1 MEKQKELR
9 ELQKQRAAL
18 AEKMVKFVE
27 KAEEEDRSFTSDER
41 AEWDGMRTEIDG
53 LDDRIDTLKEAIELE
68 RSIDEPSNALP
79 PETREYEYDDLGNP
93 VKPKKKSTD
102 QRQDEEQKYL
112 SAFMTMLRSDQPGMV
127 ELDQQQR
134 QILRAHVVHETRAQ
148 GTVPNS
154 SGGFLIPTT
163 LANRI
168 IETMKAYGG
177 IRQFATVLNTSA
189 GEPINFPTNDDTE
202 NEGELVAEH
211 KKVDETELEFGQKT
225 LGAYKYSSKVIR
237 VSIELLQD
245 SAFAL
250 DAFITRKFGQ
260 RLGRITARHYAT
272 GTGND
277 EPQGL
282 LPAAPVGHT
291 AASAIG
297 IGYVDL
303 LRLKHSVDPAYRNM
317 GGCRWLFNDSTL
329 LMFKEMLDDN
339 GRPLWKPSISD
350 GTPALIDGDP
360 YVVDQGVPSAA
371 AGTVP
376 MAYGDLSEYV
386 VRDVLGFQL
395 HRMVE
400 KYIDYGQIGFLAFM
414 RTDANLMDEAAVR
427 TLKMGTGGA
436 PESAKTSSRKA
447 S

>member
-1 MEKQKELR
+1 MDKQKELR
-9 ELQKQRAAL
+9 ELQKQRAEL
-18 AEKMVKFVE
+18 AEKMVKLVD
-27 KAEEEDRSFTSDER
+27 KAEEEKRGLKTEER
-41 AEWDGMRTEIDG
+41 TEWDGMRADIDG
-53 LDDRIDTLKEAIELE
+53 MDARIDTLKEAIELE
-68 RSIDEPSNALP
+68 RSIEEPSNALP

-93 VKPKKKSTD
+93 IKPKKASTN
-102 QRQDEEQKYL
+102 QRQDEEQQYL
-112 SAFMTMLRSDQPGMV
+112 NAFMTMLRSDQPGMV
-127 ELDQQQR
+127 ELTQQQR

-168 IETMKAYGG
+168 IEVMKAYGG
-177 IRQFATVLNTSA
+177 LRQFATVLNTSA
-189 GEPINFPTNDDTE
+189 GEVINFPTNDDTG

-211 KKVDETELEFGQKT
+211 AQVSETELEFGQKS
-225 LGAYKYSSKVIR
+225 LGAYKYSSKVVR

-260 RLGRITARHYAT
+260 RLGRVTAKHYAT
-272 GTGND
+272 GTGSD
-277 EPQGL
+277 QPQGL
-282 LPAAPVGHT
+282 LPAASVGYT
-291 AASAIG
+291 AASATDIS
-297 IGYVDL
+297 YTDL

-317 GGCRWLFNDSTL
+317 GGCRWLFNDSVL
-329 LMFKEMLDDN
+329 LQLKEMMDDN
-339 GRPLWKPSISD
+339 GRPLWKPSLIE
-350 GTPALIDGDP
+350 GAPALIDSEP
-360 YVVDQGVPSAA
+360 YVIDQGCPSPA
-371 AGTVP
+371 AGNTP
-376 MAYGDLSEYV
+376 AAYGDLSEFV
-386 VRDVLGFQL
+386 IRDVLGFQL

-427 TLKMGTGGA
+427 TLKMAGSATD
-436 PESAKTSSRKA
+436 SAKASSKKA